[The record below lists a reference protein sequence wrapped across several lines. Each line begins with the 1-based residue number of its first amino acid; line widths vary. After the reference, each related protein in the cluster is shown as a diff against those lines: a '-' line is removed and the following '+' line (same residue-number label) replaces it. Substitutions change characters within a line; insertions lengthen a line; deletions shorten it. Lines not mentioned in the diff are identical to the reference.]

1 MRRLLVRPIPPFPS
15 LCYGNFF
22 FLFRLPPS
30 AAEKGKGGGG
40 GWKRMTTHKRTQEI
54 FMEDPGGRR
63 GSVSSFLPTVF
74 SHRKGEEGKTS
85 IFPLFGGASPLRS
98 PIRLHNFGVSS
109 VCFSPSPP
117 LSSAANGGAV
127 FGGSFAAFSPFLPC
141 LCLFKMGPRSELR
154 WENGVCARAASS
166 NLAKLLLRPPPVE
179 GEGRASS
186 ALRCRLSFPPTAQNI
201 YTARG

>member
-15 LCYGNFF
+15 RCYGNFF

-54 FMEDPGGRR
+54 FMEEPGGRR

-85 IFPLFGGASPLRS
+85 IFPLFGGLSAPLPYSAAQFRCLFCLLFSLPSPLLCCEWRRGLWGLFCS
-98 PIRLHNFGVSS
+98 LFPL
-109 VCFSPSPP
+109 PSLP
-117 LSSAANGGAV
+117 L
-127 FGGSFAAFSPFLPC
+127 PF
-141 LCLFKMGPRSELR
+141 
-154 WENGVCARAASS
+154 
-166 NLAKLLLRPPPVE
+166 
-179 GEGRASS
+179 
-186 ALRCRLSFPPTAQNI
+186 
-201 YTARG
+201 